1 MHLHYRE
8 IVKIDST
15 IYMEFS
21 FGCFSVRVLVSMRRN
36 ATRTFL
42 GTFMGFD
49 KHMNLL
55 LDNATEY
62 RKVRQKFTETEAA
75 IAKEEAI
82 ELPKM
87 KQEKRELGFIIL
99 RGEQVI
105 SMFVDT
111 IAPTGKDLN
120 FM

>member
-1 MHLHYRE
+1 MSAGKASTWDKGATSACAKRRNRAEHT
-8 IVKIDST
+8 IVK
-15 IYMEFS
+15 
-21 FGCFSVRVLVSMRRN
+21 
-36 ATRTFL
+36 
-42 GTFMGFD
+42 
-49 KHMNLL
+49 
-55 LDNATEY
+55 Y

>member
-1 MHLHYRE
+1 
-8 IVKIDST
+8 
-15 IYMEFS
+15 
-21 FGCFSVRVLVSMRRN
+21 
-36 ATRTFL
+36 
-42 GTFMGFD
+42 
-49 KHMNLL
+49 
-55 LDNATEY
+55 
-62 RKVRQKFTETEAA
+62 
-75 IAKEEAI
+75 
-82 ELPKM
+82 M